1 VKRVSDQTGLLRC
14 GIAVGSNVGD
24 RLENLRAGVRRL
36 LEVLP
41 GARVTG
47 VGPLFETAPVDCAPG
62 TQAFY
67 NSVVEIECG
76 MEPHALREVTAG
88 VERWMGRPEVRE
100 RNAPRTL
107 DLDLLY
113 CGDRVVA
120 DEVLEIPH
128 PRLGERR
135 FVLAPLAA
143 MRGDLVLPGRVKSVG
158 ELLAVLPGGDEV
170 VAVSGG
176 EWFGV

>member
-1 VKRVSDQTGLLRC
+1 MGLLCC

-24 RLENLRAGVRRL
+24 RLANLRAGVGRL
-36 LEVLP
+36 LEVVP
-41 GARVTG
+41 GMRVTA
-47 VGPLFETAPVDCAPG
+47 VGPLFTAPVDCAPG

-67 NSVVEIECG
+67 NSVVEVECEL
-76 MEPHALREVTAG
+76 EPHALREVTAG

-113 CGDRVVA
+113 CGSLVLA
-120 DEVLEIPH
+120 DEVLVIPH

-143 MRGDLVLPGRVKSVG
+143 IRGDLVLPGHVKSV
-158 ELLAVLPGGDEV
+158 EALLAALPVGDEV
-170 VAVSGG
+170 VEVAGG
-176 EWFGV
+176 EWLGR